1 MTRPSPFSGT
11 SFGAPKARA
20 AWFADCVTRRVAD
33 RRCLRVLDV
42 GCGTG
47 EHVFALAA
55 RMPHAAIRGV
65 DVSAANI
72 AQAERARSASDA
84 ADRVSF
90 FCADYMQHHDGMFD
104 LIVSD
109 STLHLIPG
117 PTDALFAK
125 IAADLAPDGLLIASL
140 PDTGPYNRRLWLV
153 RRILAA
159 LRSRWLDDLALAIA
173 VRLYRGRHARE
184 FLRERIPYL
193 YLLPYRCEGPMLR
206 DAARVS
212 GLDWC
217 SSEAAPHDSVMQP
230 VHVLATYRRVAMP

>member
-1 MTRPSPFSGT
+1 MTRPSPFSST
-11 SFGAPKARA
+11 EFSAPQERA
-20 AWFADCVTRRVAD
+20 AWFAERVI
-33 RRCLRVLDV
+33 RQVQERQPRRVLDI

-47 EHVFALAA
+47 EHAFALAA
-55 RMPHAAIRGV
+55 RMPRATIRGV
-65 DVSAANI
+65 DVSTANI
-72 AQAERARSASDA
+72 AHAERARSASAA

-90 FCADYMQHHDGMFD
+90 ACTDYIQHRDGVFD

-117 PTDALFAK
+117 PTETLLAK
-125 IAADLAPDGLLIASL
+125 IAADLAPGGLLIASL
-140 PDTGPYNRRLWLV
+140 PDAGPYNRRLWLA

-173 VRLYRGRHARE
+173 VRLYRGRHERE

-193 YLLPYRCEGPMLR
+193 YLLPYRCEGRTLR

-212 GLDWC
+212 GLEWC
-217 SSEAAPHDSVMQP
+217 GSEAAPHDSVMQP
-230 VHVLATYRRVAMP
+230 VHVLVTYRRVTAP